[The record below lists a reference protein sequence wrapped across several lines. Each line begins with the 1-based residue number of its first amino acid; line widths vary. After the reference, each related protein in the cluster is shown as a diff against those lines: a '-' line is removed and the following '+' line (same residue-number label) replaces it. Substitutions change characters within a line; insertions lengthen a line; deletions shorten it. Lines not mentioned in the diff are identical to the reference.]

1 MAAVVGTFPCP
12 TITVAQACLLLAYK
26 EFGKDR
32 DGDLSIY
39 LGTSIRMAQDLGIR
53 YPKDFSLKA
62 GLDRR
67 QRQQS
72 MDSVE
77 KRKRREEHQR
87 QITERM
93 LANNADTAS
102 MEDRRASE

>member
-12 TITVAQACLLLAYK
+12 TITVAQARLLLAYK
-26 EFGKDR
+26 EFGMDL

-39 LGTSIRMAQDLGIR
+39 LGTSIRMAQDLSIR

-67 QRQQS
+67 QRQRS

-77 KRKRREEHQR
+77 KRKRREEKR
-87 QITERM
+87 RKPAT
-93 LANNADTAS
+93 
-102 MEDRRASE
+102 DRREDAS